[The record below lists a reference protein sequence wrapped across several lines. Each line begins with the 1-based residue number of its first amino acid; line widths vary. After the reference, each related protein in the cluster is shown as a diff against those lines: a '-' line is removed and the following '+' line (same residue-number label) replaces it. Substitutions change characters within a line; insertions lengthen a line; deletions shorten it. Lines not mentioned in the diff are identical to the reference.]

1 MFLSYGYY
9 YGGFRYG
16 MGMFYDPT
24 MIFVLIGLALSLL
37 ASALVKGTFAKY
49 SKVRSMSGMT
59 GAQAASRILHSAG
72 IYDVNISHV
81 AGRKANLTRK
91 RFKRQENMVT

>member
-37 ASALVKGTFAKY
+37 ASALVKGTFAKIG
-49 SKVRSMSGMT
+49 R
-59 GAQAASRILHSAG
+59 ASCRERVLRL
-72 IYDVNISHV
+72 V
-81 AGRKANLTRK
+81 
-91 RFKRQENMVT
+91 

>member
-49 SKVRSMSGMT
+49 SKVRSM
-59 GAQAASRILHSAG
+59 
-72 IYDVNISHV
+72 
-81 AGRKANLTRK
+81 
-91 RFKRQENMVT
+91 